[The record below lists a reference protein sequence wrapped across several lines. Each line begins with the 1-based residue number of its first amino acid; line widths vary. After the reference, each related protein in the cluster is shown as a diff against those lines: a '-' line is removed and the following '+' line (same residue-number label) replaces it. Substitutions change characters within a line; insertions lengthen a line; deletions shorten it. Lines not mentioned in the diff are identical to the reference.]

1 MNGYTDEAEHYFEKQ
16 PGSVTEQL
24 NCEVHMHIGISMPIM
39 TWLPLMHSEETGK
52 RGMRT

>member
-1 MNGYTDEAEHYFEKQ
+1 MRLNIILKSSRDT
-16 PGSVTEQL
+16 VTEQL